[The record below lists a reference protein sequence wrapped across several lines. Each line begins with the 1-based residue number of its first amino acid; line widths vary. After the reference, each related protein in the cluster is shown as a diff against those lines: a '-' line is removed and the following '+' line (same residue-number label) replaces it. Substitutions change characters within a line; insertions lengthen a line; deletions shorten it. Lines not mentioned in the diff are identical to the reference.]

1 MRVHMTSAVLTLPHN
16 RLPQLEMAK
25 EWADDIAQ
33 NITGAKDA
41 DTSRAID
48 LADKALDFAE
58 ADYPSQEQKLA
69 LSKVQQLTGA
79 PLVGEAAMR
88 Q

>member
-1 MRVHMTSAVLTLPHN
+1 MPQCVCISPAALTLPHN
-16 RLPQLEMAK
+16 RLPQLDMAK

-33 NITGAKDA
+33 NITGAEDA
-41 DTSRAID
+41 DTLAV
-48 LADKALDFAE
+48 ADKALDFAE

>member
-1 MRVHMTSAVLTLPHN
+1 
-16 RLPQLEMAK
+16 MAK

-33 NITGAKDA
+33 NITGAEDA
-41 DTSRAID
+41 DTLAV
-48 LADKALDFAE
+48 ADKALDFAE